1 MHLKLKSESV
11 PIIPSL
17 CFQKHAVSP
26 SISRLNLQIPFF
38 TFTNNL
44 QRNTANV
51 LPTTLG
57 TDSSLLT
64 FSAYVTV
71 TISINV

>member
-1 MHLKLKSESV
+1 MKLKSESV

-17 CFQKHAVSP
+17 RFQKHAVFP
-26 SISRLNLQIPFF
+26 SISRLNLQISFF
-38 TFTNNL
+38 TFTNNF

-51 LPTTLG
+51 LPTMLG
-57 TDSSLLT
+57 ADSSLLT